1 MRQFMY
7 TRMLVALAAVLL
19 LAGCGG
25 DDPTGP
31 EFGDLVFAP
40 TSPVQIGA
48 DRQVDLE
55 LFNVSDESLGPIA
68 IGAGSIPLS
77 FPPLYTCPGL
87 SVQIAPT
94 QISSIGAGAS
104 AEISV
109 NFSFA
114 DLTEEECAFATW
126 EVDINAAL
134 GAQVLASAQVRM
146 DRTELE

>member
-1 MRQFMY
+1 MS
-7 TRMLVALAAVLL
+7 VALGAALL
-19 LAGCGG
+19 LAGCGS

-40 TSPVQIGA
+40 ASPVVIGA

-55 LFNVSDESLGPIA
+55 LFNVSNEALGPIA

-94 QISSIGAGAS
+94 QVSSISAGGS
-104 AEISV
+104 VEISV

-114 DLTEEECAFATW
+114 DLTEEECPFATW

-134 GAQVLASAQVRM
+134 GPQVLASAQVRM
-146 DRTELE
+146 ERTELE